1 MPDSADNRDV
11 TDRAYADA
19 LDDNDSLRDF
29 RRQFLPFPG
38 SDADELIY
46 LDGNSLGR
54 PTVGAL
60 DAISDLVARE
70 WAAGVGSWGEPSP
83 LGRPPWIEL
92 PAVVGDL
99 IGEQL
104 LGASAGQ
111 VLVCD
116 STTINLYK
124 LAAAALDA
132 RPGRTTIVTEAGNFP
147 TDRYVLEGL
156 ASARGLQLQYVDVD
170 PLAGCSA
177 SDLDLGSDTAL
188 VCLSHVDYR
197 SSAISDVAGI
207 TRAAH
212 DAGALVLWDL
222 CHSVGSVPI
231 ALDADGADLA
241 VGCTYKY
248 LDGGPGSPAFLYVRR
263 ELQATLRQPIWGW
276 FGQRDQFAMGPAYD
290 PTPTIDRFATGTPNI
305 VGLTSVE
312 AGVTLLAAAGIDAL
326 RAKGIALTSYLIEL
340 CDTWLVPLGFELAS
354 PRDARVRGAHVSLRH
369 SAAYQLC
376 RALIEEHVVPDYRE
390 PDLIRCGLSA
400 LTTSFAEVHEAM
412 RRLRDLTTSGRYREF
427 AAQRSRVT

>member
-1 MPDSADNRDV
+1 MPDV

-19 LDDNDSLRDF
+19 LDESDPLRDF

-38 SDADELIY
+38 LDADELIY

-60 DAISDLVARE
+60 DAISDSVARE
-70 WAAGVGSWGEPSP
+70 WAAGVGSWGESSPS
-83 LGRPPWIEL
+83 GRPPWIEL

-104 LGASAGQ
+104 LGAAAGQ

-132 RPGRTTIVTEAGNFP
+132 RPGRRTIVTEAGNFP

-156 ASARGLQLQYVDVD
+156 ASARGMRLQYVDVG
-170 PLAGCSA
+170 PLGGCSA

-197 SSAISDVAGI
+197 SAAISDVSGI
-207 TRAAH
+207 TSAAH

-231 ALDADGADLA
+231 TLDDDGVDLA

-276 FGQRDQFAMGPAYD
+276 FGQRDQFAMGQAYD
-290 PTPTIDRFATGTPNI
+290 PMPTIDRFATGTPNI
-305 VGLTSVE
+305 LGLTSVE
-312 AGVTLLAAAGIDAL
+312 AAVTLLAAAGIDAL
-326 RAKGIALTSYLIEL
+326 RAKGIALTSYLIQL
-340 CDTWLVPLGFELAS
+340 SDAWLAPLGFELAS
-354 PRDARVRGAHVSLRH
+354 PRQAHTRGSHVSLRH
-369 SAAYQLC
+369 AAAYQLC
-376 RALIEEHVVPDYRE
+376 RALIDDRVVPDYRE

-400 LTTSFAEVHEAM
+400 LTTSFADVHEAM
-412 RRLRDLTTSGRYREF
+412 RRLRDITTSGRYLEF
-427 AAQRSRVT
+427 APERSRVT

>member
-1 MPDSADNRDV
+1 MPHV

-19 LDDNDSLRDF
+19 LDDRDPLRDF
-29 RRQFLPFPG
+29 SRQFLPFPG
-38 SDADELIY
+38 LDADELIY

-54 PTVGAL
+54 PPIGAL
-60 DAISDLVARE
+60 DAITDLIARD
-70 WAAGVGSWGEPSP
+70 WAAGVGSWGEPSQS
-83 LGRPPWIEL
+83 GRPPWIEL
-92 PAVVGDL
+92 PGTVGDL
-99 IGEQL
+99 LGAQL
-104 LGASAGQ
+104 LGAAAGQ
-111 VLVCD
+111 VLVSD

-132 RPGRTTIVTEAGNFP
+132 RPGRQTIITEAGNFP

-156 ASARGLQLQYVDVD
+156 ASARGLRVEYVEIE

-177 SDLDLGSDTAL
+177 SDLNLGSDTAL

-197 SSAISDVAGI
+197 SSAIADVAGV

-212 DAGALVLWDL
+212 NAGALVLWDL

-231 ALDADGADLA
+231 ELDADGVDLA

-248 LDGGPGSPAFLYVRR
+248 LDGGPGAPAFLYVRR

-276 FGQRDQFAMGPAYD
+276 FGQRDQFAMSPAYD
-290 PTPTIDRFATGTPNI
+290 PAATIDRFATGTPNI

-312 AGVTLLAAAGIDAL
+312 AGATLLAAAGIDAL
-326 RAKGIALTSYLIEL
+326 RSKGMALTSYLIDL
-340 CDTWLVPLGFELAS
+340 CDAWLAPLGFEVAS
-354 PRDARVRGAHVSLRH
+354 PRDARIRGSHVSLRH
-369 SAAYQLC
+369 LAAYQLC
-376 RALIEEHVVPDYRE
+376 RALIDEHVVPDYRE

-400 LTTSFAEVHEAM
+400 LTTSFADVHEAM
-412 RRLRDLTTSGRYREF
+412 RRLRELTTSGRYLDYPSK
-427 AAQRSRVT
+427 RSRVT

>member
-1 MPDSADNRDV
+1 MPDV

-19 LDDNDSLRDF
+19 LDDNDPLRDL

-38 SDADELIY
+38 RDADELIY

-54 PTVGAL
+54 PPVRAL
-60 DAISDLVARE
+60 DAINDLIARD
-70 WAAGVGSWGEPSP
+70 WAAGVGSWGEPSRS
-83 LGRPPWIEL
+83 GRPAWIEL

-99 IGEQL
+99 LGTQF
-104 LGASAGQ
+104 LGAAAGQ

-132 RPGRTTIVTEAGNFP
+132 RPGRRTIVTDAGNFP

-156 ASARGLQLQYVDVD
+156 ASARGLRLEYVDVD

-177 SDLDLGSDTAL
+177 SDLALGSDTAL

-207 TRAAH
+207 TSAAH
-212 DAGALVLWDL
+212 NAGALVLWDL

-231 ALDADGADLA
+231 TLDADGVDLA

-248 LDGGPGSPAFLYVRR
+248 LDGGPGSPAFLYVRT

-290 PTPTIDRFATGTPNI
+290 PVPTIDRFATGTPNI

-326 RAKGIALTSYLIEL
+326 RAKGISLTSYLIQL
-340 CDTWLVPLGFELAS
+340 CDAWLIPLGFELAG
-354 PRDARVRGAHVSLRH
+354 PRDANLRGSHVSLRH
-369 SAAYQLC
+369 PAAFQLC
-376 RALIEEHVVPDYRE
+376 RALIEDHVVPDYRG
-390 PDLIRCGLSA
+390 PDLIRCGLAA

-412 RRLRDLTTSGRYREF
+412 RRLRELTTSGRYLDF
-427 AAQRSRVT
+427 APERSRVT

>member
-1 MPDSADNRDV
+1 MPEGTDSDV

-19 LDDNDSLRDF
+19 LDDNDPLRDF

-38 SDADELIY
+38 TDADELIY

-54 PTVGAL
+54 PPIEAL
-60 DAISDLVARE
+60 DAISDLIARD
-70 WAAGVGSWGEPSP
+70 WAAGVGSWGEPSRS
-83 LGRPPWIEL
+83 GRPPWIDL

-99 IGEQL
+99 
-104 LGASAGQ
+104 LGVQFLGSAAGQ

-132 RPGRTTIVTEAGNFP
+132 RPGRRTIVTEAGNFP

-156 ASARGLQLQYVDVD
+156 ASARGLRLEYVDVD

-207 TRAAH
+207 TSAAH
-212 DAGALVLWDL
+212 HAGALVLWDL

-231 ALDADGADLA
+231 TLDADGVDLA

-248 LDGGPGSPAFLYVRR
+248 LDGGPGSPAFLYVRK

-290 PTPTIDRFATGTPNI
+290 PAPTIDRFATGTPNI
-305 VGLTSVE
+305 VELTSVE
-312 AGVTLLAAAGIDAL
+312 AGVALLAAAGIDAL
-326 RAKGIALTSYLIEL
+326 RAKGIALTSYLIQL
-340 CDTWLVPLGFELAS
+340 CDAWLVPLGFELAS
-354 PRDARVRGAHVSLRH
+354 PRDASVRGSHVSLRH
-369 SAAYQLC
+369 PAAYQLC
-376 RALIEEHVVPDYRE
+376 RALIDDHVVPDYRE

-400 LTTSFAEVHEAM
+400 LTTSFADVHEAM
-412 RRLRDLTTSGRYREF
+412 RRLRDLTTSGHYLDF
-427 AAQRSRVT
+427 ASQRSRVT

>member
-1 MPDSADNRDV
+1 MPEV

-19 LDDNDSLRDF
+19 LDDLDPLRDF
-29 RRQFLPFPG
+29 RQQLLPFPG
-38 SDADELIY
+38 SDVDELIY

-54 PTVGAL
+54 PPLGAL
-60 DAISDLVARE
+60 DAINDVIARE
-70 WAAGVGSWGEPSP
+70 WAAGVGSWGEPSRS
-83 LGRPPWIEL
+83 GRPPWIEL
-92 PAVVGDL
+92 PTVVGD
-99 IGEQL
+99 Q
-104 LGASAGQ
+104 LGAQFLGAGGGQ

-116 STTINLYK
+116 STTVNLYK

-132 RPGRTTIVTEAGNFP
+132 RPDRRTIITEAGNFP

-156 ASARGLQLQYVDVD
+156 ASARGLRLQYVDVD

-231 ALDADGADLA
+231 TLDADGVDLA

-248 LDGGPGSPAFLYVRR
+248 LNAGPGAPAFLYVRR

-276 FGQRDQFAMGPAYD
+276 FGQRDQFAMGPGYD
-290 PTPTIDRFATGTPNI
+290 PVPTIDRFATGTPNI

-312 AGVTLLAAAGIDAL
+312 AGVTMMAAAGIDAL
-326 RAKGIALTSYLIEL
+326 RAKGIALTSYLIQL
-340 CDTWLVPLGFELAS
+340 CDAWLVPLGFELAS
-354 PRDARVRGAHVSLRH
+354 PRDANLRGSHVSLRH
-369 SAAYQLC
+369 RAAFQLC
-376 RALIEEHVVPDYRE
+376 RALIDDHVVPDYRE
-390 PDLIRCGLSA
+390 PDLIRCGLAA

-412 RRLRDLTTSGRYREF
+412 RRLRELTTSGRYLDF
-427 AAQRSRVT
+427 APERSRVT

>member
-1 MPDSADNRDV
+1 MPDV
-11 TDRAYADA
+11 TDRAYADS
-19 LDDNDSLRDF
+19 LDDSDPLRDF
-29 RRQFLPFPG
+29 RQQFLPFPG

-54 PTVGAL
+54 PPIAAL
-60 DAISDLVARE
+60 DAINDVIARD
-70 WAAGVGSWGEPSP
+70 WAAGVGSWGEPSQS
-83 LGRPPWIEL
+83 GRPPWIEL
-92 PAVVGDL
+92 PVVVGDL
-99 IGEQL
+99 
-104 LGASAGQ
+104 LGAQFLGAAAGQ

-116 STTINLYK
+116 STTTNLYK

-132 RPGRTTIVTEAGNFP
+132 RPDRRTIVTEAGNFP

-156 ASARGLQLQYVDVD
+156 ASARGLRLEYVDVD

-177 SDLDLGSDTAL
+177 SDLGLGADTAL

-207 TRAAH
+207 TSAAH
-212 DAGALVLWDL
+212 DAGAMVLWDL

-231 ALDADGADLA
+231 SLDADGVDLA

-248 LDGGPGSPAFLYVRR
+248 LDAGPGAPAFLYVRR

-276 FGQRDQFAMGPAYD
+276 FGQRDQFAMGPQYD
-290 PTPTIDRFATGTPNI
+290 PVPTIDRFATGTPNI
-305 VGLTSVE
+305 VGVTSVE
-312 AGVTLLAAAGIDAL
+312 AGVTLLAAAGIEAL
-326 RAKGIALTSYLIEL
+326 RAKGMALTSYLIEL
-340 CDTWLVPLGFELAS
+340 CDAWLVPLGFQVAS
-354 PRDARVRGAHVSLRH
+354 PRDANRRGSHISLRH
-369 SAAYQLC
+369 PAAFQLC
-376 RALIEEHVVPDYRE
+376 RALIDEHVVPDYRE

-412 RRLRDLTTSGRYREF
+412 RRLRDLTTSGRYLDY
-427 AAQRSRVT
+427 ASARSRVT

>member
-1 MPDSADNRDV
+1 MPEV

-19 LDDNDSLRDF
+19 LDDLDPLRDF
-29 RRQFLPFPG
+29 RQQLLPFPG
-38 SDADELIY
+38 SDVDELIY

-54 PTVGAL
+54 PPLGAL
-60 DAISDLVARE
+60 DAINDVIARE
-70 WAAGVGSWGEPSP
+70 WAAGVGSWGEPSRS
-83 LGRPPWIEL
+83 GRPPWIEL
-92 PAVVGDL
+92 PTVVGD
-99 IGEQL
+99 Q
-104 LGASAGQ
+104 LGAQFLGAGAGQ

-132 RPGRTTIVTEAGNFP
+132 RPDGRTIITEAGNFP

-156 ASARGLQLQYVDVD
+156 ASARGLRLQYVDVD

-231 ALDADGADLA
+231 TLDADGVDLA

-248 LDGGPGSPAFLYVRR
+248 LNAGPGAPAFLYVRR

-276 FGQRDQFAMGPAYD
+276 FGQRDQFAMGPSYD
-290 PTPTIDRFATGTPNI
+290 PVPTIDRFATGTPNI

-312 AGVTLLAAAGIDAL
+312 AGVTMMAAAGIDAL
-326 RAKGIALTSYLIEL
+326 RAKGIALTSYLIQL
-340 CDTWLVPLGFELAS
+340 CDAWLVPLGFELAS
-354 PRDARVRGAHVSLRH
+354 PRDANLRGSHVSLRH
-369 SAAYQLC
+369 RAAFQLC
-376 RALIEEHVVPDYRE
+376 RALIDDHVVPDYRE
-390 PDLIRCGLSA
+390 PDLIRCGLAA

-412 RRLRDLTTSGRYREF
+412 RRLRELTTSGRYLDF
-427 AAQRSRVT
+427 APERSRVT

>member
-1 MPDSADNRDV
+1 MPDVDV
-11 TDRAYADA
+11 TDRAYADS
-19 LDDNDSLRDF
+19 LDDSDSLRDF

-38 SDADELIY
+38 VDDDELIY

-60 DAISDLVARE
+60 DAISDLVARD
-70 WAAGVGSWGEPSP
+70 WAAGVGSWGEPSQS
-83 LGRPPWIEL
+83 GRPPWIEL

-104 LGASAGQ
+104 LGAAAGQ

-132 RPGRTTIVTEAGNFP
+132 RPDRGTIVTEAGNFP

-156 ASARGLQLQYVDVD
+156 ASARGLRVQYADVD
-170 PLAGCSA
+170 PLGGCSA

-207 TRAAH
+207 THAAH

-231 ALDADGADLA
+231 TLDADGVDLA

-312 AGVTLLAAAGIDAL
+312 AGVTLLAEAGIDAL
-326 RAKGIALTSYLIEL
+326 RAKGIALTSYLIQL
-340 CDTWLVPLGFELAS
+340 CDAWLVPLGFELAS
-354 PRDARVRGAHVSLRH
+354 PRDERVRGSHVSLRH
-369 SAAYQLC
+369 PAAYQLC
-376 RALIEEHVVPDYRE
+376 RALIDDHVVPDYRE

-400 LTTSFAEVHEAM
+400 LTTSFADVHEAM
-412 RRLRDLTTSGRYREF
+412 RRLRDLTISGRYREF
-427 AAQRSRVT
+427 APERSRVT

>member
-1 MPDSADNRDV
+1 MTSIRFAIFAAV
-11 TDRAYADA
+11 AAF
-19 LDDNDSLRDF
+19 SG
-29 RRQFLPFPG
+29 PG
-38 SDADELIY
+38 FDDELIY

-54 PTVGAL
+54 PTIGAL
-60 DAISDLVARE
+60 DAINDVVARD
-70 WAAGVGSWGEPSP
+70 WAAGVGSWGEPSRS
-83 LGRPPWIEL
+83 GRPPWIEL
-92 PAVVGDL
+92 PALVGDL
-99 IGEQL
+99 LGAQL
-104 LGASAGQ
+104 LGAAAGQ

-116 STTINLYK
+116 STTVNLYK

-132 RPGRTTIVTEAGNFP
+132 RPDRRTIVTEARNFP

-156 ASARGLQLQYVDVD
+156 ASARGLRLEYVDVD

-177 SDLDLGSDTAL
+177 SDLNLGSDTAL

-207 TRAAH
+207 TSAAH

-231 ALDADGADLA
+231 TLDADSVDLA

-248 LDGGPGSPAFLYVRR
+248 LNAGPGAPAFLYVRR

-290 PTPTIDRFATGTPNI
+290 PVPTIERFATGTPNI

-312 AGVTLLAAAGIDAL
+312 VGVTMLAAAGVDAL
-326 RAKGIALTSYLIEL
+326 RAKGVALTSYLIQL
-340 CDTWLVPLGFELAS
+340 CDAWLVPLGFELAS
-354 PRDARVRGAHVSLRH
+354 PRDANLRGSHVALRH
-369 SAAYQLC
+369 PAAFQLC
-376 RALIEEHVVPDYRE
+376 RALIDDHVVPDYRE
-390 PDLIRCGLSA
+390 PDLIRCGLAA
-400 LTTSFAEVHEAM
+400 LTTSFADVHEAM
-412 RRLRDLTTSGRYREF
+412 RRLRELTTSGRYLDF
-427 AAQRSRVT
+427 APERSRVT

>member
-1 MPDSADNRDV
+1 MPEV

-19 LDDNDSLRDF
+19 LDDVDPLRDF

-38 SDADELIY
+38 READELIY

-54 PTVGAL
+54 PSLGAL
-60 DAISDLVARE
+60 DAISDVIARD
-70 WAAGVGSWGEPSP
+70 WAAGVGSWGEPSGS
-83 LGRPPWIEL
+83 GRPPWIEL
-92 PAVVGDL
+92 PTVLGDL
-99 IGEQL
+99 LGAQL
-104 LGASAGQ
+104 LGAAAGQ
-111 VLVCD
+111 VLVSD

-132 RPGRTTIVTEAGNFP
+132 RPDRRTIVTEAGNFP

-156 ASARGLQLQYVDVD
+156 ASARGLRLEFVDVD
-170 PLAGCSA
+170 PLGGCSA
-177 SDLDLGSDTAL
+177 SDLNLGSDTAL

-197 SSAISDVAGI
+197 SSAICDVAGI
-207 TRAAH
+207 TSAAH
-212 DAGALVLWDL
+212 DVGALVLWDL

-231 ALDADGADLA
+231 TLDADSVDLA

-248 LDGGPGSPAFLYVRR
+248 LNAGPGAPAFLYVRR
-263 ELQATLRQPIWGW
+263 DLQATLRQPIWGW

-290 PTPTIDRFATGTPNI
+290 PVPTIDRFATGTPNI

-326 RAKGIALTSYLIEL
+326 RAKGIALTSYLIQL
-340 CDTWLVPLGFELAS
+340 CDAWLVPLGFELAS
-354 PRDARVRGAHVSLRH
+354 PRDANLRGSHVSLRH
-369 SAAYQLC
+369 PAAFQLC
-376 RALIEEHVVPDYRE
+376 RALIDDCVVPDYRE
-390 PDLIRCGLSA
+390 PDLIRCGLAA
-400 LTTSFAEVHEAM
+400 LTTSFADVHEAM
-412 RRLRDLTTSGRYREF
+412 RRLGELTMSGRYREY